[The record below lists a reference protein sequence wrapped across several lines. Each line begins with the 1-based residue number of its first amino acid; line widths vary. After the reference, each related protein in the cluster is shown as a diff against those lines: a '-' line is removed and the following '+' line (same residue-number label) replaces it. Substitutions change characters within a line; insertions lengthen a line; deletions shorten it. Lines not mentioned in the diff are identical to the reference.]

1 MAGLYRFGPFSL
13 DAVSYRLVRDHA
25 LVALSPKLIDLLL
38 YLVVRPSVLATK
50 DDLLKALWPD
60 VIVTDNALTQAVS
73 ELRQALGDDPAR
85 PQYVQTVARHG
96 YRFIAPVEVVPSAD
110 VEPPA
115 ALRSSGGP
123 RRSRETSNLDA
134 AHAFADGRLRLE
146 SLARAEVPAAIEDFK
161 RAIELDPSFAA
172 AYIGLANAHFWLY
185 ESSRYRRDADAR
197 LRSLAI
203 EEARCAV
210 ELDIGFAEA
219 HATLAYLLASAGQ
232 TDEAR
237 AAARH
242 AIRLVPDN
250 WAHHFRLGNASW
262 GEARLDA
269 LGTCLELYSDFPF
282 AYLQRAMVYVARR
295 AVEHAARALREGIG
309 VRERHRAHRGRFPAN
324 GLHWMLGL
332 ICLSRGE
339 RAQAV
344 AEFDREIGSAGHQLY
359 GPEYAIAALTAS
371 GFARLQEN
379 AVSPAVDAFQRA
391 LERYPEQ
398 PRARLGLA
406 LAWQRQRRSAAVERE
421 LDAARK
427 EIAALQRSERLVD
440 AAMLRAGERV
450 VSGCPDEAIQVL
462 SRLLGEAPAG
472 SVGWIIPI
480 EPLFEPLR
488 TRPAFREVLQTLAT
502 RAG

>member
-1 MAGLYRFGPFSL
+1 MAGIYRFGPFSL
-13 DAVSYRLVRDHA
+13 DVASYRLMRGDA
-25 LVALSPKLIDLLL
+25 PVALSPKLIDLLL
-38 YLVVRPSVLATK
+38 YLVARPSALATK

-85 PQYVQTVARHG
+85 PQYVQTVARRG
-96 YRFIAPVEVVPSAD
+96 YRFIASVEAVPSAD
-110 VEPPA
+110 AEPPTG
-115 ALRSSGGP
+115 RSSSGP

-134 AHAFADGRLRLE
+134 ARAFADGRLRLE
-146 SLARAEVPAAIEDFK
+146 SLVRAEVPAAIEDFK

-185 ESSRYRRDADAR
+185 ESSRYRRDADTR
-197 LRSLAI
+197 LQSLAI
-203 EEARCAV
+203 EGARCAV
-210 ELDIGFAEA
+210 ELDTGFAEA
-219 HATLAYLLASAGQ
+219 HATLAYLLASVGQ
-232 TDEAR
+232 TDEAC

-242 AIRLVPDN
+242 AIRLDPDH

-269 LGTCLELYSDFPF
+269 LGKCLELYSDFPF
-282 AYLQRAMVYVARR
+282 AYLQRAMVHVARR

-309 VRERHRAHRGRFPAN
+309 VQERHRAHRGRFPAN

-332 ICLSRGE
+332 VCLSRGE
-339 RAQAV
+339 PAQAV
-344 AEFDREIGSAGHQLY
+344 AEFDREVGSVGDQLY

-391 LERYPEQ
+391 LEQYPEQ

-406 LAWQRQRRSAAVERE
+406 LAWQRQHRSAEVRRE

-427 EIAALQRSERLVD
+427 DVAALQRSERLVD
-440 AAMLRAGERV
+440 AAMMRAGERV
-450 VSGCPDEAIQVL
+450 VSGHPDEAIQVL
-462 SRLLGEAPAG
+462 GQLLVEAPAG
-472 SVGWIIPI
+472 SAGWIIPI

-488 TRPAFREVLQTLAT
+488 TRPAFRQVLQTLST